1 MKCARPEIRQISSDD
16 LPERHRFEMWREVFG
31 RQLCREDFEP
41 LPGVPFRARYNVHT
55 LPGLG
60 ILTGTNGGY
69 RQCRTPELIGDG
81 NADFIFSM
89 VLKGSVVISQR
100 GQELIL
106 DEQEAALLSSAEVKT
121 FTRPSL
127 GHVRS
132 LGLPRAMI
140 APLLPRAD
148 DAVMRRVPRESPIL
162 QLLSGY
168 LGLLEENHAL
178 ADPQTAP
185 LIVTQIHNLVA
196 AAIGASRDTM
206 ELAKRRGVREAR
218 LASVRADI
226 LTNLSEVGLSPK
238 AVAGRLGVS
247 DRYVHLLFEETG
259 QTFSRFV
266 EEERLR
272 RAFALLT
279 DPTRAG
285 VRIGEIALQV
295 GFSEHATF
303 DRAFRRHFGDTPRN
317 VRRERLKVF
326 VGA

>member
-1 MKCARPEIRQISSDD
+1 
-16 LPERHRFEMWREVFG
+16 
-31 RQLCREDFEP
+31 
-41 LPGVPFRARYNVHT
+41 
-55 LPGLG
+55 
-60 ILTGTNGGY
+60 
-69 RQCRTPELIGDG
+69 
-81 NADFIFSM
+81 
-89 VLKGSVVISQR
+89 
-100 GQELIL
+100 
-106 DEQEAALLSSAEVKT
+106 
-121 FTRPSL
+121 
-127 GHVRS
+127 
-132 LGLPRAMI
+132 
-140 APLLPRAD
+140 
-148 DAVMRRVPRESPIL
+148 
-162 QLLSGY
+162 LSGY